1 MVRLNLLIISH
12 DGEPQIGKTN
22 QITIQLSV
30 DGAPFSTTSL
40 TATEIGNG
48 CYYVDIPDSSLT
60 CQYNV
65 LIRATCP
72 DCQDTVFEYRPDTE
86 LDTNSIASAV
96 WTYTNGEEDP
106 SESRTLTAAG
116 GDGSLTAAEV
126 WRYHDRTLTSG
137 NIHVNAPT
145 AQEIANKVW
154 ERRGGDTTSRTLT
167 EPVTVSADSIAS
179 IQSGLSHFDPDFSTV
194 TLGSINVGSEKI
206 ATESYV
212 NSVLVNG
219 EWDDTVNPGLIAA
232 AIQALSTK
240 IDTLPKEIWGRGSG
254 DTTSRTLTTVAG
266 LGIAA
271 DNTVRTLIGENNST
285 GNSLAVKDVE
295 GNTTISFVVTL
306 DSNNQIISIR

>member
-1 MVRLNLLIISH
+1 MRVSFTLVSDN
-12 DGEPQIGKTN
+12 GVPQTGKASTV
-22 QITIQLSV
+22 TVELSV
-30 DGAPFSTTSL
+30 DGAAFSTLSVTV
-40 TATEIGNG
+40 TETGHG
-48 CYYVDIPDSSLT
+48 CYYINVPDSSLACT
-60 CQYNV
+60 HNV
-65 LIRATCP
+65 LIRVSATG
-72 DCQDTVFEYRPDTE
+72 CQDTVFEYRPDTE
-86 LDTNSIASAV
+86 IDTNSIASAV

-194 TLGSINVGSEKI
+194 TLGSVNVGSEKI